1 MEPLSALFV
10 CCVDGFGALG
20 FGVVC
25 FGCGVSLAL
34 YICMFLW
41 TLMSV

>member
-20 FGVVC
+20 VGVAE
-25 FGCGVSLAL
+25 SRWL
-34 YICMFLW
+34 YIFACFCGPL
-41 TLMSV
+41 